1 MLDKLQKIAERLAEV
16 ERQLA
21 DPAVYSDR
29 QAMTKLSREQKE
41 LTPVVEAYRAYSRAE
56 ADIAAATDML
66 SDPELRELGQE
77 ELTAAKEAIASSLR
91 AVLDSPGAVESFH
104 STAALSGMIF
114 TREEYL
120 QAVERVS
127 VADVARCAKTLK
139 LHSTYFLKGESL

>member
-1 MLDKLQKIAERLAEV
+1 M
-16 ERQLA
+16 
-21 DPAVYSDR
+21 
-29 QAMTKLSREQKE
+29 
-41 LTPVVEAYRAYSRAE
+41 
-56 ADIAAATDML
+56 
-66 SDPELRELGQE
+66 
-77 ELTAAKEAIASSLR
+77 AIASSLR

-120 QAVERVS
+120 QAVEQVS